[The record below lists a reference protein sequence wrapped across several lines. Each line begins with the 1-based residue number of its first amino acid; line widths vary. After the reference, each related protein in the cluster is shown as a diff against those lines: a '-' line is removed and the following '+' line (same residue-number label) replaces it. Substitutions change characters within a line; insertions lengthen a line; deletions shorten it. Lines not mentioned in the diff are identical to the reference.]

1 MHQKITFSGLIAL
14 FGLCVLPGVAQ
25 AQTDETAAIKAVIE
39 RFFDGLEKSDTVV
52 LKSACTD
59 MTVLQS
65 FIKTKTGAYRIVNES
80 FGEFLT
86 IVAQPHKEVYD
97 ERISYESI
105 MIEPALAS
113 VWTPYEFFIDGRRSH
128 CGTNSFQLVKT
139 AEGWRIQYII
149 DTRRKD
155 CD

>member
-1 MHQKITFSGLIAL
+1 MHQKISISGMIGL
-14 FGLCVLPGVAQ
+14 FCLCLMPGFAQ
-25 AQTDETAAIKAVIE
+25 AQTDETAAVKAVIE
-39 RFFDGLEKSDTVV
+39 RFFDGLEKSDTVL

-59 MTVLQS
+59 MMVLQS
-65 FIKTKTGAYRIVNES
+65 FIKTRTGAYRIVNES

-86 IVAQPHKEVYD
+86 IVAQPHKEVFD

-113 VWTPYEFFIDGRRSH
+113 VWTPYEFFIDGKRSH